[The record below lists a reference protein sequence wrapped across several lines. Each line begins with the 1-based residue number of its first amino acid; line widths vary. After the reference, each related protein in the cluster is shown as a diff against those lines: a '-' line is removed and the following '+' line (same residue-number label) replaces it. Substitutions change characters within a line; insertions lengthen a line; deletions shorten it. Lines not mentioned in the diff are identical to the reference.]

1 MLKVGDRVTVKCSTE
16 LYEKSSLNGHICEII
31 HIGTYNE
38 HLNVDM
44 YYDIKW
50 LPEENVGK
58 SCNIDPI
65 DFYWFEHELIL
76 CPNFRAVKPITSSE
90 GLPDF

>member
-1 MLKVGDRVTVKCSTE
+1 MLKLGDRVMIQCSTD

-31 HIGTYNE
+31 HIETYE
-38 HLNVDM
+38 GFLNVDI

-50 LPEENVGK
+50 LPEENPGK
-58 SCNIDPI
+58 SCDIEPI

-76 CPNFRAVKPITSSE
+76 CSNFRAVKPITSSE

>member
-1 MLKVGDRVTVKCSTE
+1 MLKVGDRVMLKCSTD

-31 HIGTYNE
+31 HIGTYDGR
-38 HLNVDM
+38 LDVDI

-58 SCNIDPI
+58 SCDIDPI
-65 DFYWFEHELIL
+65 DFYWFEHEFIL
-76 CPNFRAVKPITSSE
+76 CPNFRAVKPIVSLE
-90 GLPDF
+90 DLPDF